1 MDYWQGNCI
10 LAKSIN
16 CLLLPALSV
25 KYSLK
30 ETIRQVD
37 ISESKSEGGSRYFF
51 HFSMIIF
58 HVPSLIGT
66 VIHKTLDN
74 EKYVGKVI
82 NSCLIKNS

>member
-1 MDYWQGNCI
+1 M
-10 LAKSIN
+10 
-16 CLLLPALSV
+16 
-25 KYSLK
+25 
-30 ETIRQVD
+30 D

-66 VIHKTLDN
+66 VIHKTSDN